1 MRFIVDV
8 KISINN
14 IAQVIPTGWKMHETK
29 RYKEGFS
36 NFNIQRRRRT
46 NLWKAKT
53 HLFWTVTYVFV
64 AIPHTLPFSVAFLC
78 AFPSLS
84 SGWQNDAPGQS
95 RARARRSGWSLFLVC
110 DLLIDEFITA
120 ASSQSF
126 VIARSVFLIA

>member
-64 AIPHTLPFSVAFLC
+64 AIPQTLPFSVAFLC
-78 AFPSLS
+78 LFLRSRLADRTMLRV
-84 SGWQNDAPGQS
+84 S
-95 RARARRSGWSLFLVC
+95 RARALAGPVGRSFLYVTC
-110 DLLIDEFITA
+110 
-120 ASSQSF
+120 
-126 VIARSVFLIA
+126 